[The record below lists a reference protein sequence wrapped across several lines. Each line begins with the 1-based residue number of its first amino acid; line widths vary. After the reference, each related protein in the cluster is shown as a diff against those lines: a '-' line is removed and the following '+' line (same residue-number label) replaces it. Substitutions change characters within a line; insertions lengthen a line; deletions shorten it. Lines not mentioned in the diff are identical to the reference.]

1 MTSGDFKTEA
11 DGWVPEWE
19 GQRPPFAPGNQMAV
33 GSWGDLRHGAWSDRK
48 VRPIAQVILQDML
61 SDPAC
66 EYLRAPRFAAELTA
80 WSVAEARCRL
90 LESYIA
96 RLAEGDDTG
105 VGDLSD
111 ERTRSAWALLH
122 RCETRAQSGR
132 DRLGLSPLSAGRI
145 GRDLA
150 LAQSARDLDRLKQ
163 IGGALLDADADDD
176 NQEGET
182 R

>member
-1 MTSGDFKTEA
+1 MSQQPA
-11 DGWVPEWE
+11 DWMPAFA
-19 GQRPPFAPGNQMAV
+19 GQRPPFEPGHEL
-33 GSWGDLRHGAWSDRK
+33 STRHGAWSDRK
-48 VRPIAQVILQDML
+48 VRPIAEVILQDVL

-96 RLAEGDDTG
+96 HLAEGDDTG
-105 VGDLSD
+105 VGDLSN

-145 GRDLA
+145 AKDLA
-150 LAQSARDLDRLKQ
+150 FAQSARDLDRLKQ
-163 IGGALLDADADDD
+163 IGAGLLEADAAVDDD
-176 NQEGET
+176 NQRGVDDE
-182 R
+182 